1 MVPFHTAPPR
11 RTRRVVHAAAPALVA
26 GATTLSALP
35 ASAVAGNA
43 DYGTPTIKPATS
55 YLSGAVGATGDPTVT
70 VKAGQSGAD
79 ADELTVSATATT
91 HGSVTETGDVSS
103 YQGLREDL
111 VDRDKANRDRLGF
124 AKGTA
129 DGQVPEQ
136 IDGFNVEGLEFAPG
150 SGSTAYLGFRAP
162 PVPPAMN
169 P

>member
-1 MVPFHTAPPR
+1 MPLPRAVPAGSSTPPR
-11 RTRRVVHAAAPALVA
+11 AALMA

-43 DYGTPTIKPATS
+43 DYGTPAIKPAAS
-55 YLSGAVGATGDPTVT
+55 YLSGAVGATGDPAVT

-136 IDGFNVEGLEFAPG
+136 IDGSTSRAWSSRPAP
-150 SGSTAYLGFRAP
+150 AP
-162 PVPPAMN
+162 PHTSASGRRRCRPP
-169 P
+169 

>member
-1 MVPFHTAPPR
+1 MVPFHASPPR

-26 GATTLSALP
+26 GATLSALP

-70 VKAGQSGAD
+70 VKAGQSGAA
-79 ADELTVSATATT
+79 ADELTVSATATP

-150 SGSTAYLGFRAP
+150 SGSTAHLGFRAP